1 MTEETDLY
9 KKAEDERLLRRL
21 GGLWK
26 LLFGRTT
33 MFVLLLLIQAMALL
47 GGSYFLGSKVIVINY
62 VIGFLSVLILVYLL
76 NSNSDANFKLMWIIL
91 IASVPVF
98 GVTLFIYTRIQP
110 GTASIAN
117 RVEQLLNEQRTYL
130 APDRCTIERE
140 LVDARQEYGIF
151 KYIYE
156 DGHYPSYD
164 DACVKYLPSGEEK
177 FKELMDQLR
186 RAEKFIFL
194 EYFII
199 DRGQMWDAVLDV
211 LKAKAEQGVEVRLM
225 YDGTCTLSLL
235 PRKYPQEMEQLGIQ
249 CKVFAPMV
257 PFLSTHQNNRD
268 HRKIAVIDGHV
279 AFTGGVNL
287 ADEYINRRLRFGHW
301 KDASIMVEG
310 KAVNSF
316 TLMFLQMWNIDETR
330 REEYHRYIVTETGSP
345 DPGMK
350 QGGLI
355 APFGDSPLDTE
366 AVGEKV
372 YLDIINRAD
381 KYVHIMTPYLIL
393 TETMIHSL
401 IFAAQRGIEVKI
413 ILPHIP
419 DKKYAYWLA
428 RTYYGEL
435 IRGGVKIYEYTPGFV
450 HAKVFVSDD
459 IRGVTGTINLDY
471 RSLYLHF
478 ECAAYIYNNPVVD
491 DMEKDFQK
499 TLRKC
504 QRITLEECRN
514 YSVPAKI
521 AGRALRIVAPL
532 M

>member
-1 MTEETDLY
+1 MKDDTLI
-9 KKAEDERLLRRL
+9 RRL
-21 GGLWK
+21 KGLWK

-33 MFVLLLLIQAMALL
+33 LFVLLLLIQTLALL
-47 GGSYFLGSKVIVINY
+47 GGSFFLGSKVIAINY
-62 VIGFLSVLILVYLL
+62 GVGIVAVLILIYLL
-76 NSNSDANFKLMWIIL
+76 NARSDTSFKMMWVIL

-110 GTASIAN
+110 GTAALAV
-117 RVEQLLNEQRTYL
+117 RVEQLIGEQRTYL
-130 APDRCTIERE
+130 APARKTIETE
-140 LVDARQEYGIF
+140 LVEARQEYGVF

-156 DGHYPSYD
+156 QGHYPSYEN
-164 DACVKYLPSGEEK
+164 ASVKYLPLGEEK
-177 FKELMDQLR
+177 FREMMIQLE

-199 DRGQMWDAVLDV
+199 DKGEMWSAVLDV
-211 LKAKAEQGVEVRLM
+211 LKRKAAEGVEVRMM

-235 PRKYPQEMEQLGIQ
+235 PLNYPKEMEKLGIH
-249 CKVFAPMV
+249 CKVFSPMR

-268 HRKIAVIDGHV
+268 HRKILVIDGRV

-287 ADEYINRRLRFGHW
+287 ADEYINRRERFGHW
-301 KDASIMVEG
+301 KDVSIMVEG

-316 TLMFLQMWNIDETR
+316 TLMFLQNWNLDETR
-330 REEYHRYIVTETGSP
+330 REDYHRYIIADDSNI
-345 DPGMK
+345 DPGLK
-350 QGGLI
+350 RGGLI
-355 APFGDSPLDTE
+355 APYGDSPLDEE
-366 AVGEKV
+366 AVGENV
-372 YLDIINRAD
+372 YLNIINRAER
-381 KYVHIMTPYLIL
+381 YVHIMTPYLIL
-393 TETMIHSL
+393 NETMTRSL
-401 IFAAQRGIEVKI
+401 IFAAQRGTEVKL

-450 HAKVFVSDD
+450 HAKVFSSDD
-459 IRGVTGTINLDY
+459 CRAVVGTINLDY

-478 ECAAYIYNNPVVD
+478 ECAAYICNNPVVED
-491 DMEKDFQK
+491 VERDFQA
-499 TLRKC
+499 TLKQC
-504 QRITLEECRN
+504 VRITLENCRN
-514 YSVPAKI
+514 YSLPARV

>member
-1 MTEETDLY
+1 MTEVSRNFNNTEKDT
-9 KKAEDERLLRRL
+9 LLRKL
-21 GGLWK
+21 KGLWK

-33 MFVLLLLIQAMALL
+33 MFVLLLLIQSFALF
-47 GGSYFLGSKVIVINY
+47 GGFALLGSKVIAINY
-62 VIGFLSVLILVYLL
+62 GIGIVSVLILIYLL
-76 NSNSDANFKLMWIIL
+76 NAHSDANFKLMWIIL

-98 GVTLFIYTRIQP
+98 GVTLFLYTRIQP
-110 GTASIAN
+110 GTATRSN
-117 RVEQLLNEQRTYL
+117 QVERILEEQRTYL
-130 APDRCTIERE
+130 APARHTIETE

-156 DGHYPSYD
+156 EGHYPSYEN
-164 DACVKYLPSGEEK
+164 ASVKYFPLGEAK
-177 FKELMDQLR
+177 FAEMLRQLE

-199 DRGQMWDAVLDV
+199 DKGEMWDAVLKV
-211 LKAKAEQGVEVRLM
+211 LKRKVAQGVEVRLM

-235 PRKYPQEMEQLGIQ
+235 PIGFPKEMEALGIR
-249 CKVFAPMV
+249 CKVFSPMR

-268 HRKIAVIDGHV
+268 HRKILVIDGRV

-287 ADEYINRRLRFGHW
+287 ADEYINRRERFGHW
-301 KDASIMVEG
+301 KDAAIMVG
-310 KAVNSF
+310 GRAVDSF
-316 TLMFLQMWNIDETR
+316 TLMFLHMWNIGETR
-330 REEYHRYIVTETGSP
+330 REDYHRYIIASDDEV

-350 QGGLI
+350 RGGLI
-355 APFGDSPLDTE
+355 APYGDSPLDLE
-366 AVGEKV
+366 EVGEKV
-372 YLDIINRAD
+372 YLDIINRAEA
-381 KYVHIMTPYLIL
+381 YVHIMTPYLIL

-428 RTYYGEL
+428 RTYYSEL
-435 IRGGVKIYEYTPGFV
+435 ISGGVKIYEYTPGFV
-450 HAKVFVSDD
+450 HSKVFASDD
-459 IRGVTGTINLDY
+459 RKAVVGTINMDY

-491 DMEKDFQK
+491 DIEKDFQQ
-499 TLRKC
+499 TLEMC
-504 QRITLEECRN
+504 QRITLQNCRN
-514 YSVPAKI
+514 YSLPARF

>member
-1 MTEETDLY
+1 MTEAIRKQHRAGRD
-9 KKAEDERLLRRL
+9 ALLRKMK
-21 GGLWK
+21 GLWK

-33 MFVLLLLIQAMALL
+33 LFVLLLLIQAFALF
-47 GGSYFLGSKVIVINY
+47 GGFVVLGSKVIAINY
-62 VIGFLSVLILVYLL
+62 GVGFLSVLLLVYLL
-76 NSNSDANFKLMWIIL
+76 NSRSDANFKLMWVIL

-98 GVTLFIYTRIQP
+98 GVTLFQYTRIQP
-110 GTASIAN
+110 GTATLGN
-117 RVEQLLNEQRTYL
+117 RIEQLLNEQRAYL
-130 APDRCTIERE
+130 APARHAIETE
-140 LVDARQEYGIF
+140 LVEARQEYGIF

-156 DGHYPSYD
+156 EGHYPSYEN
-164 DACVKYLPSGEEK
+164 ASVKYFPLGEDK
-177 FKELMDQLR
+177 FAEMVRQLE

-199 DRGQMWDAVLDV
+199 DKGIMWDAVLEI
-211 LKAKAEQGVEVRLM
+211 LKRKARQGVEVRLM

-235 PRKYPQEMEQLGIQ
+235 PLSFPKDMQKLGIQ
-249 CKVFAPMV
+249 CKVFSPMT

-268 HRKIAVIDGHV
+268 HRKILVIDGRV

-287 ADEYINRRLRFGHW
+287 ADEYINRRDRFGHW
-301 KDASIMVEG
+301 KDTAIMIG
-310 KAVNSF
+310 GRAVDSF

-330 REEYHRYIVTETGSP
+330 REDYHKYIIASDEDI

-350 QGGLI
+350 RGGLI
-355 APFGDSPLDTE
+355 APYGDSPMDRE
-366 AVGEKV
+366 EVGEKV
-372 YLDIINRAD
+372 YLDIINRAE

-393 TETMIHSL
+393 DETMIHSL
-401 IFAAQRGIEVKI
+401 TFAAQRGIEVKI
-413 ILPHIP
+413 ILPHVP

-435 IRGGVKIYEYTPGFV
+435 IRGGVKIYEYMPGFV
-450 HAKVFVSDD
+450 HAKVFASDD
-459 IRGVTGTINLDY
+459 RKAVVGTINMDY

-491 DMEKDFQK
+491 DIEKDFQN
-499 TLRKC
+499 TLGKC
-504 QRITLEECRN
+504 QRITLQNCRN
-514 YSVPAKI
+514 YNLAARV